1 MHSCEDVEMK
11 IELHNIA
18 KRYRYEWVLRGVNL
32 HFETGKNYA
41 ITGPNGSGK
50 STLLKILSGHLTP
63 SKGKIQ
69 FSLNDSDLS
78 NELIYKQLSYA
89 APYIDLIEEFTLT
102 EALHF
107 HYNFKPFINNQ
118 TPKDIINLLGF
129 KKAQDKAI
137 RYFSSGMKQRLKL
150 ALAIC
155 SDTQFLLLDEPTAT
169 LDRQGVE
176 WYQDLIRQFADNRLV
191 IVASNVEEDF
201 FFCEERVSILEFKSS

>member
-1 MHSCEDVEMK
+1 MK
-11 IELHNIA
+11 IELNNIA

-32 HFETGKNYA
+32 DLEVGNLPAGRQGNYA

-63 SKGKIQ
+63 SKGKINFYNNAKTLPIEQ
-69 FSLNDSDLS
+69 V
-78 NELIYKQLSYA
+78 YQHLSYA
-89 APYIDLIEEFTLT
+89 APYIDLIEEFTLN

-107 HYNFKPFINNQ
+107 HHNFKPFINNQ

-155 SDTQFLLLDEPTAT
+155 SDTKLLLLDEPTTT

-201 FFCEERVSILEFKSS
+201 FFCEERVSILDFKNL

>member
-1 MHSCEDVEMK
+1 MK
-11 IELHNIA
+11 IELRNIA
-18 KRYRYEWVLRGVNL
+18 KRYRYEWVLRNVNL
-32 HFETGKNYA
+32 QLETGKNYA

-63 SKGKIQ
+63 SKGNIQ
-69 FSLNDSDLS
+69 FFDDIKLLPS
-78 NELIYKQLSYA
+78 ELIYKQLSYA

-118 TPKDIINLLGF
+118 APKDIINLLGF

-176 WYQDLIRQFADNRLV
+176 WYQGLIRQFADNRLV

-201 FFCEERVSILEFKSS
+201 FFCEERVSILDFKSQEKS

>member
-1 MHSCEDVEMK
+1 MQIKLTD
-11 IELHNIA
+11 IA

-32 HFETGKNYA
+32 ELKTGINYA
-41 ITGPNGSGK
+41 ITGPNGIGK
-50 STLLKILSGHLTP
+50 STLIKILSGHLTP
-63 SKGKIQ
+63 SKGKIN
-69 FSLNDSDLS
+69 FSLHEKMLPGDQ
-78 NELIYKQLSYA
+78 IYHHLSYA

-107 HYNFKPFINNQ
+107 HQQFKPFLGNQ
-118 TPKDIINLLGF
+118 HLKSIIDLLGF
-129 KKAQDKAI
+129 KKAQDKPI

-155 SDTQFLLLDEPTAT
+155 SDTQLLLLDEPTAT

-176 WYQDLIRQFADNRLV
+176 WYQNLIREFAGNRLV

-201 FFCEERVSILEFKSS
+201 FFCEERVSILDFKKDDR

>member
-1 MHSCEDVEMK
+1 MK
-11 IELHNIA
+11 IELTDIA

-32 HFETGKNYA
+32 ELKTGINYA
-41 ITGPNGSGK
+41 ITGPNGAGK

-63 SKGKIQ
+63 SKGKIN
-69 FSLNDSDLS
+69 FYNNTKLLLS
-78 NELIYKQLSYA
+78 EQIYQHLSYA

-107 HYNFKPFINNQ
+107 HYNFKPFIKNQ
-118 TPKDIINLLGF
+118 VPKDIINLLGF
-129 KKAQDKAI
+129 KKAQDKPI

-155 SDTQFLLLDEPTAT
+155 SDTNLLLLDEPTAT

-176 WYQDLIRQFADNRLV
+176 WYQNLIREFAGNRLV

-201 FFCEERVSILEFKSS
+201 FFCEERVSILDFKKDAR

>member
-1 MHSCEDVEMK
+1 MK
-11 IELHNIA
+11 IELRNIA
-18 KRYRYEWVLRGVNL
+18 KRYRYEWVLRNVNL
-32 HFETGKNYA
+32 QLETGKNYA

-50 STLLKILSGHLTP
+50 STFLKILSGHLTP
-63 SKGKIQ
+63 SKGNIQ
-69 FSLNDSDLS
+69 FSMDQKKVAGD
-78 NELIYKQLSYA
+78 LIYKHLSYA
-89 APYIDLIEEFTLT
+89 APYIDLIEEFSLT

-155 SDTQFLLLDEPTAT
+155 SDTQLLLLDEPTAT

-176 WYQDLIRQFADNRLV
+176 WYQSLIRQYADNRLV
-191 IVASNVEEDF
+191 IIASNVEEDF
-201 FFCEERVSILEFKSS
+201 FFCEERVSISDFK